1 MNRLSR
7 VLVVVCTVLFLGVGV
22 ASADTIPGEL
32 TFTLTGPVS
41 ATFELPSQFPA
52 GSGFMGVSGFAVV
65 IPSMVLGGFGTG
77 GVNLIINGSPSAD
90 FLAFYNATGGFH
102 GGLIASLN
110 GMSADIFLVG
120 GGQQI
125 YTGPETSPMFSPG
138 TFTFSNGSILTIT
151 GGPTVG
157 TPEPSV
163 TILLGIGLL
172 ALGLTVLGYK
182 RGFATSAS

>member
-7 VLVVVCTVLFLGVGV
+7 VLVVVCTILFLGAAV
-22 ASADTIPGEL
+22 ASADTLPGEL
-32 TFTLTGPVS
+32 HFALSNSSGTVV
-41 ATFELPSQFPA
+41 ATFQLPSQFPA
-52 GSGFMGVSGFAVV
+52 GSGFMGFPGFAVV
-65 IPSMVLGGFGTG
+65 IPSMVLTSFGGLT
-77 GVNLIINGSPSAD
+77 INGAPSAD
-90 FLAFYNATGGFH
+90 FLAFYNATGDFH
-102 GGLIASLN
+102 GGLIASLT
-110 GMSADIFLVG
+110 GMPPVDISLAG

-138 TFTFSNGSILTIT
+138 TFTFSDGSILKIS

-182 RGFATSAS
+182 RGFASTAS